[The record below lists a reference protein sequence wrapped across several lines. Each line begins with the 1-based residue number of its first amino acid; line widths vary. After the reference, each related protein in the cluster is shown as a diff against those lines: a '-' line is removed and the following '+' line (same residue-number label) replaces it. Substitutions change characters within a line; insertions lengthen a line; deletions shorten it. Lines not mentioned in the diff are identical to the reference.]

1 MGHMMPL
8 GAFVRTLP
16 QRPDYH
22 WWVFGIVSAGTF
34 LAVVDIGSLNIALPT
49 IGQHFGAPLPTVQW
63 LVLAN
68 SLTIS
73 VLLLPLARLGDL
85 RGRRSLYIAGFAIF
99 VAGAAAGATAFNLH
113 MLIAARVVQGIGSAL
128 VQGNSMAMILSAF
141 SPQERGKALGLNL
154 AVVGFSGVIGP
165 SLGGFLAGGLGWR
178 SIFFVNLGIGLC
190 ITVLSFV
197 LLDRIRFGP
206 AAASVSRP
214 AFDWPGAVLSGLT
227 LLLFLLVMTNG
238 NRQGWTSPLILAGAA
253 AAAAALLAFVARE
266 LTAAAPMLELRLF
279 QRLPVTLGVAAA
291 WIAFMGTAAI
301 LFLTPFYLQNV
312 QGLSPQRAGLVLI
325 PGSFAMAVTG
335 ALSGRLS
342 DRFGG
347 RWFAMAGMACS
358 AASFFLFA
366 IFLQPASS
374 PALIIAFLILM
385 FIGHGLFN
393 SPNQNSVLSALEQ
406 SRYGV
411 MTALMQLVRN
421 SGNIVGI
428 ATATVVVVATMGAQ
442 GFDPNLA
449 AVTRTSGQDVAASF
463 VSGVR
468 HACLVVGALL
478 AFGFIMCAIRLRK
491 KPPAT
496 QD

>member
-1 MGHMMPL
+1 MPSL
-8 GAFVRTLP
+8 RAFVRTLP

-22 WWVFGIVSAGTF
+22 WWVFGIISAGTF

-49 IGQHFGAPLPTVQW
+49 IGEHFHAPLPSVQW

-99 VAGAAAGATAFNLH
+99 VAGAAIGATAVSLH

-128 VQGNSMAMILSAF
+128 VQGNSIAMTLSAF
-141 SPQERGKALGLNL
+141 TPQERGKALGLTL
-154 AVVGFSGVIGP
+154 AVVGVSGVIGP
-165 SLGGFLAGGLGWR
+165 SLSGFLAGSLGWR
-178 SIFFVNLGIGLC
+178 SIFFLNLGIGLC
-190 ITVLSFV
+190 ILTLSFV
-197 LLDRIRFGP
+197 LVDRRRFGP
-206 AAASVSRP
+206 PAASVSRP
-214 AFDWPGAVLSGLT
+214 AFDWPGALLSGLT

-238 NRQGWTSPLILAGAA
+238 NRVGWTSPLILAGVVAA
-253 AAAAALLAFVARE
+253 VAALLAFVARE
-266 LTAAAPMLELRLF
+266 LAAAAPMLELRLF

-291 WIAFMGTAAI
+291 WTAFMGTATI

-312 QGLSPQRAGLVLI
+312 QGLSPQSAGLILI

-335 ALSGRLS
+335 MLSGRFS

-347 RWFAMAGMACS
+347 RRFAMAGMACS
-358 AASFFLFA
+358 AASLFLFA
-366 IFLQPASS
+366 AFLQPAS
-374 PALIIAFLILM
+374 PLILIIPILVLM
-385 FIGHGLFN
+385 FLGHGLFN

-411 MTALMQLVRN
+411 MTALFQLVRN

-428 ATATVVVVATMGAQ
+428 ATATAIVVATMGAQ
-442 GFDPNLA
+442 GFEPNLA
-449 AVTRTSGQDVAASF
+449 AVTKTSGQDIAASF

-468 HACLVVGALL
+468 HACLVVGGLL
-478 AFGFIMCAIRLRK
+478 AFGFIMCAIPLRK
-491 KPPAT
+491 GPPAPKE
-496 QD
+496 